1 MIGQRIRQLRKEKFW
16 TQRELG
22 ARAEIE
28 PKNIGGYES
37 GRLTPSK
44 KTLEKFAQALGVTL
58 DELLASARSADSE
71 AIEDKELVEL
81 VKEMQRLPDAERA
94 HLKWVISVAVR
105 QHRIQAAMVS

>member
-1 MIGQRIRQLRKEKFW
+1 MIGQRIRQLRKEQFW

-44 KTLEKFAQALGVTL
+44 KTLEKFA
-58 DELLASARSADSE
+58 
-71 AIEDKELVEL
+71 
-81 VKEMQRLPDAERA
+81 
-94 HLKWVISVAVR
+94 
-105 QHRIQAAMVS
+105 